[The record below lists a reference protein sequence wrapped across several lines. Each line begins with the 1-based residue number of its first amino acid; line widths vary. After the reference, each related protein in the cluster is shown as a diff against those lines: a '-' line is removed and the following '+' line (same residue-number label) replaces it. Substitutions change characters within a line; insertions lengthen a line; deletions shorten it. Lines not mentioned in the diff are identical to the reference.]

1 MSIAAK
7 NSKTAGGL
15 AHRLLCHSVCSY
27 LEFMGMVSHGNERS
41 IIIPLHFPDSFRAA
55 GILCPNLTEARALEV
70 IFYKLCKRWSGRKAR
85 PLRQAIVKIIEN
97 LPRKEIK
104 AVLRFRICFHCG
116 LYQLQHQELLTHRKN
131 FTCFCSRDRGITFS
145 CNTQKSVFFS
155 KLIWQKFPREVGWQ
169 CLYCYTPGC
178 HLNTVQ
184 TEKDCSLKEVTS
196 MPQTQEP

>member
-131 FTCFCSRDRGITFS
+131 FTCFFPEIEELLSRVTHRNQCFS
-145 CNTQKSVFFS
+145 PNLYGRNSPERLVGSVFIAI
-155 KLIWQKFPREVGWQ
+155 LQV
-169 CLYCYTPGC
+169 
-178 HLNTVQ
+178 
-184 TEKDCSLKEVTS
+184 VT
-196 MPQTQEP
+196 